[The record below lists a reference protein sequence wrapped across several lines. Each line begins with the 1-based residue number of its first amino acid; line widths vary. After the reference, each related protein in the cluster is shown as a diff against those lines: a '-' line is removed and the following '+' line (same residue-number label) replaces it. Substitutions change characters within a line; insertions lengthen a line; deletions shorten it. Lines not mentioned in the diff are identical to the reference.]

1 MNSTFGKRKKLIAS
15 FGIAVVAAA
24 GLTAC
29 SRGEGDGESG
39 AGVSGED
46 TSSVAALGF
55 GDADT
60 LLALG
65 VQPTVVAP
73 FGTTGDTSD
82 KGVGPWSE
90 DLFTGDAPVIIEN
103 LGQGL
108 TADAVEKVSS
118 ASPTQIVAVNQA
130 VDEQAKKDLEAIA
143 PLTTHSDE
151 YDDYEVPWD
160 VQVRDIAGAVDKQD
174 EGDKLIEEAKQA
186 FADYREAHPELKG
199 KKAAVALPYSGRLGI
214 MTEED
219 GRGVFLTEMG
229 YEIPEELQK
238 AEDGAFF
245 MDLSPENYSML
256 DQLDELFVLEYG
268 GQENEVRENDAFK
281 NLDLVKEDRVKYIGQ
296 DLGNAMSMPNPVT
309 IPWTLDNFVE

>member
-1 MNSTFGKRKKLIAS
+1 MNPTFGRRKKILAS

-29 SRGEGDGESG
+29 SRGEGEAESG
-39 AGVSGED
+39 AEGSD
-46 TSSVAALGF
+46 TASSSVAALGF

-60 LLALG
+60 LLSLG
-65 VQPTVVAP
+65 IQPTVVAP
-73 FGTTGDTSD
+73 FGTTGDTSE
-82 KGVGPWSE
+82 KGVGPWAE

-160 VQVRDIAGAVDKQD
+160 VQVRDIAGAVDKQA

-238 AEDGAFF
+238 AEEGAFF

-256 DQLDELFVLEYG
+256 DQLDELFILEYG
-268 GQENEVRENDAFK
+268 GQENEVRENDAFQ
-281 NLDLVKEDRVKYIGQ
+281 NLDIVKEDRVKYIGQ

>member
-1 MNSTFGKRKKLIAS
+1 MNSTFGRRKKILAS

-29 SRGEGDGESG
+29 SRGEGDADSG
-39 AGVSGED
+39 ADGSGPD
-46 TSSVAALGF
+46 TSSIAALGF

-65 VQPTVVAP
+65 IQPSVVAP
-73 FGTTGDTSD
+73 FGSTGDTSD
-82 KGVGPWSE
+82 KGVGPWAE
-90 DLFTGDAPVIIEN
+90 DLFTGEAPVIIEN

-118 ASPTQIVAVNQA
+118 ASPTQIIAVNQA
-130 VDEQAKKDLEAIA
+130 VDEQAKTDLEAIA
-143 PLTTHSDE
+143 PVTTHSDE

-160 VQVRDIAGAVDKQD
+160 VQVRDIAGAVDKQE

-186 FADYREAHPELKG
+186 FADYREEHPELEG
-199 KKAAVALPYSGRLGI
+199 KKAAVALPYSGRLGVV
-214 MTEED
+214 TEED
-219 GRGVFLTEMG
+219 GRGIFLTEMG
-229 YEIPEELQK
+229 YEIPDELQQ
-238 AEDGAFF
+238 AEEGAFY
-245 MDLSPENYSML
+245 MDLSPENYSQL
-256 DQLDELFVLEYG
+256 DQLDELFILEYG
-268 GQENEVRENDAFK
+268 GQEKEVTENDAFK
-281 NLDLVKEDRVKYIGQ
+281 NLDLVKEGKVKFIGQ